1 MCARRDDTYLTSSE
15 MVNAL
20 RPIICTTLIWSP
32 DHTFPAFSPYKNLA
46 ITRTAFYD
54 INSELVYQ
62 VVTANASS
70 ISMTCY
76 SKYMYLLKSRL
87 FQYKGFKL
95 DQQLYRRK
103 IPYQGLSRLTWLGL
117 VSNTTTLFPFTPPV
131 TIVLK
136 ITAVWQQILDRC
148 IPQLVFK

>member
-15 MVNAL
+15 MVKAL
-20 RPIICTTLIWSP
+20 HPIICTTLIWSP

-54 INSELVYQ
+54 INSKLIHH
-62 VVTANASS
+62 VVTANANS

-95 DQQLYRRK
+95 DQ
-103 IPYQGLSRLTWLGL
+103 
-117 VSNTTTLFPFTPPV
+117 
-131 TIVLK
+131 
-136 ITAVWQQILDRC
+136 
-148 IPQLVFK
+148 